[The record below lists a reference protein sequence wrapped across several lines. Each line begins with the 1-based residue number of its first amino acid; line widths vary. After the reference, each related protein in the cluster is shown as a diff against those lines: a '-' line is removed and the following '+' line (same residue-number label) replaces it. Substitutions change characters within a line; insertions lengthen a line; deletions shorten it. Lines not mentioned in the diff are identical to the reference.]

1 MTFNLVHLSM
11 VHGIANSQ
19 LALPYNWV
27 IVLENSK
34 IIVNLLFWLD
44 IMFQKMI
51 YHWELS
57 SSAAV
62 LQGQMYLIHR
72 PTRNL
77 MFKVTQKQ
85 AL

>member
-1 MTFNLVHLSM
+1 MTFNLVYLNM
-11 VHGIANSQ
+11 VHEIANSQ
-19 LALPYNWV
+19 LALPYKWV

-34 IIVNLLFWLD
+34 IIVNLLFCQP
-44 IMFQKMI
+44 III

-57 SSAAV
+57 SSAAA
-62 LQGQMYLIHR
+62 LQGQIYLIHR